1 VHLVFS
7 TELSRHRVQAK
18 SDSLAEEVSEAV
30 LEHLGDRHEH
40 GWGHRG
46 RFSGDVERFRVR
58 SHFDMERLGFLS
70 YLDLGSSGFSLR
82 RGGLRVAASAPFP
95 ALSTCADGI
104 AAIA

>member
-1 VHLVFS
+1 
-7 TELSRHRVQAK
+7 
-18 SDSLAEEVSEAV
+18 
-30 LEHLGDRHEH
+30 
-40 GWGHRG
+40 
-46 RFSGDVERFRVR
+46 VERFRVR